1 MEHSIGNKMRKCM
14 IDIRR
19 DLWLYIML
27 FPAVVLVA
35 IFHYAPMYGI
45 LISFK
50 EYNVFKGFQGSAWVG
65 FEIFS
70 KLFGSET
77 FRGALW
83 NNVIIG
89 VSKLLFGFPTPIIL
103 SLMINEIRS
112 TKLKKT
118 IQTSVILPNFIS
130 WIVINGIL
138 FSMFSIRNGAIP
150 VTLRS
155 LGVTNIRDVLADK
168 KHFRT
173 VILLTYLWKDGGYAT
188 IIYLSAITGIDQTLY
203 EAASIDGAGRWQQ
216 LIHVTMASLM
226 PTIIMLLIIRVG
238 SIMNAGFDQVFNMY
252 TETVYDVADI
262 IDTYVYR
269 LGLKNLQYS
278 LSTAVGLFKS
288 AIGLVLVVVVNY
300 IVRKIGGK
308 ENALW

>member
-150 VTLRS
+150 VALRS

-168 KHFRT
+168 EHFRT

-238 SIMNAGFDQVFNMY
+238 SIMNAGFDQIFAMSNALVNPVC
-252 TETVYDVADI
+252 EVI
-262 IDTYVYR
+262 STYVYK
-269 LGLKNLQYS
+269 LGMESRKFS
-278 LSTAVGLFKS
+278 ESTAAGLFES
-288 AIGLVLVVVVNY
+288 VIGLTFV
-300 IVRKIGGK
+300 ITT
-308 ENALW
+308 NAIAKRIDPESRLI